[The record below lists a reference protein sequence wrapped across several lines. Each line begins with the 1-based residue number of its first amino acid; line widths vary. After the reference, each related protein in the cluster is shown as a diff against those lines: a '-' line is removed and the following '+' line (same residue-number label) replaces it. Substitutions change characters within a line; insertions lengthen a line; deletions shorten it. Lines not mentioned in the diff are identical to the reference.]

1 MGTRKEALGKTTGA
15 LKELISTLV
24 GWPWIKRHPKQLN
37 MFDRDYAEYVRTNE
51 QRFSAWRQVMNDV
64 SEKVSHAQD
73 VVAEVRH
80 LFQAEIKHLS
90 ERIDSL
96 EDQLLDQ
103 RNNVV
108 YVKEKQSSVED
119 HTEKAREARATSPKN
134 EPSHEGMRVTPV
146 GERPTHHLLWAVQ
159 DSTKDEIVEY
169 ANWAR
174 DVGEFTPN
182 LATADSPMLGWSNGK
197 RSRMFRHMIDLRLI
211 RVTDKGGYGGPKK
224 AIFIGTLK
232 KWKYTVTSIEKLSS
246 RLFDQGIGKWSEPD
260 REEAPVRPA
269 EDPEPEAEEP
279 ENIDELMAAAQ
290 IASDNSRKLYDRAEE
305 LQQELEGQTNGVVTH
320 LEEFKQP
327 NTEDPGYHVGA
338 PGTDLGTD
346 WSDKWRD
353 KRGNREHS

>member
-24 GWPWIKRHPKQLN
+24 GWPWIKRKPKQLN

-51 QRFSAWRQVMNDV
+51 QRFSAWRQVMDDMAK
-64 SEKVSHAQD
+64 KVAHAQD
-73 VVAEVRH
+73 GIVEVRE
-80 LFQAEIKHLS
+80 LVK
-90 ERIDSL
+90 RIDSL
-96 EDQLLDQ
+96 EAQLRMDEILSQ
-103 RNNVV
+103 
-108 YVKEKQSSVED
+108 KQTSGED

-174 DVGEFTPN
+174 DAGEFTPN
-182 LATADSPMLGWSNGK
+182 LASADSPMLGWSNGK

-232 KWKYTVTSIEKLSS
+232 KWKYTVASIEKLSS
-246 RLFDQGIGKWSEPD
+246 RLFEQGIGKWSEPD

-279 ENIDELMAAAQ
+279 ENIDELMEAAVA
-290 IASDNSRKLYDRAEE
+290 ASDRAAKLAHRAEE
-305 LQQELEGQTNGVVTH
+305 LQQELDSKTNGVVTH

-346 WSDKWRD
+346 WSDKWND
-353 KRGNREHS
+353 KRGNREYS

>member
-1 MGTRKEALGKTTGA
+1 MGTRKEALGKTTSA
-15 LKELISTLV
+15 LKELVSTLV
-24 GWPWIKRHPKQLN
+24 GWPWIKRQPKQLN
-37 MFDRDYAEYVRTNE
+37 MFDREYAEYVRTNE

-64 SEKVSHAQD
+64 SKKVSHAQD
-73 VVAEVRH
+73 GVAEVRK
-80 LFQAEIKHLS
+80 LVRDLQV
-90 ERIDSL
+90 DV
-96 EDQLLDQ
+96 
-103 RNNVV
+103 RNVAV
-108 YVKEKQSSVED
+108 LAQELYDKKQKPVED

-174 DVGEFTPN
+174 DAGEFTPN

-232 KWKYTVTSIEKLSS
+232 KWKYTVASIEKLSS
-246 RLFDQGIGKWSEPD
+246 RLFKQGIGKWSEPD

-269 EDPEPEAEEP
+269 EDPSLEEL
-279 ENIDELMAAAQ
+279 EQQAYE
-290 IASDNSRKLYDRAEE
+290 SDDPDLAEE
-305 LQQELEGQTNGVVTH
+305 LFDRAVELDNQANGVVTV
-320 LEEFKQP
+320 LEEYKDEGAEQKP
-327 NTEDPGYHVGA
+327 YHVGA
-338 PGTDLGTD
+338 TKTDLGDD
-346 WSDKWRD
+346 WSAKYRD
-353 KRGNREHS
+353 DRRGNREYS